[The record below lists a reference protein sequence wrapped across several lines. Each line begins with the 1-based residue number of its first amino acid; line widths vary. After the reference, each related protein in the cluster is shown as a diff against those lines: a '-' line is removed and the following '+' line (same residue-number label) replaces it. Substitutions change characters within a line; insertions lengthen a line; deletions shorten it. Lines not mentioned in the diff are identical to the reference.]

1 MSSHNEQVKPTAFD
15 VADEPQP
22 GPQSSELQSSSHT
35 ASPWVLPVLL
45 ALAVLVVVVVFWLPG
60 RISQRTAPP
69 VPAIEAMAPVPATP
83 KGKPATEES
92 SPWSDAQLAKLR
104 KEAQDILANLLDAQF
119 ELEELGVEQWAA
131 ERFTQAKT
139 VAAEGDAQYRERLFI
154 EAITSYGQG
163 LEEFQVLLDSA
174 PLVLA
179 EQLERARQ
187 AIEDGQP
194 EVANAAL
201 AIAAAID
208 PDSGELAGLLQR
220 TTALEQLLP
229 LLSQAKD
236 AEDRGDLATAQGRLQ
251 QATALDPEHLRA
263 RSELARVAAAHT
275 TQRYYDA
282 MSDGY
287 AALDEGHFSQARS
300 EFNKAAQL
308 APGSAEAT
316 SALKD
321 VRSAETAH
329 RLSSLQ
335 RSGQAYE
342 TKEQWQEAVAAF
354 EQALQIDDSLT
365 FAQEGLKRS
374 RARNQLDQQFHTII
388 DQPERLSDKE
398 VAEATAKLLRQATT
412 ISPRGPVLQQQL
424 EQLEALL
431 QQANTTIA
439 VILRSDMETEVT
451 LRKVARL
458 GRFQQQ
464 EITLRPGTYT
474 AVGTRDGYRDVRRT
488 FTVSHDSAPPNV
500 VVACTEQI

>member
-1 MSSHNEQVKPTAFD
+1 
-15 VADEPQP
+15 
-22 GPQSSELQSSSHT
+22 
-35 ASPWVLPVLL
+35 
-45 ALAVLVVVVVFWLPG
+45 
-60 RISQRTAPP
+60 
-69 VPAIEAMAPVPATP
+69 MAPVAATP
-83 KGKPATEES
+83 KEKPAIEES

-104 KEAQDILANLLDAQF
+104 KEAQDILANLLDSQF

-131 ERFTQAKT
+131 ERFAQAKT

-187 AIEDGQP
+187 AIEDGQL

-201 AIAAAID
+201 AVAAAID
-208 PDSGELAGLLQR
+208 PDSGELAGLLR
-220 TTALEQLLP
+220 RATALEQLLP

-236 AEDRGDLATAQGRLQ
+236 AEDSGDLAIAQGLLQ

-275 TQRYYDA
+275 TLRYYDA

-287 AALDEGHFSQARS
+287 VALDEGHFSQARS

-374 RARNQLDQQFHTII
+374 RARNQLDKQFHTII
-388 DQPERLSDKE
+388 DQPERLSDNE

-412 ISPRGPVLQQQL
+412 INPRGPVLQQQL

-431 QQANTTIA
+431 QKANTTIA

-458 GRFQQQ
+458 GRFHQQ
-464 EITLRPGTYT
+464 ELTLRPGTYV
-474 AVGTRDGYRDVRRT
+474 AVGTRDGYRDVRHT
-488 FTVSHDSAPPNV
+488 FTVSHDSAPPAV
-500 VVACTEQI
+500 VVVCTEQI

>member
-1 MSSHNEQVKPTAFD
+1 MSSHNEPVKPTAFD
-15 VADEPQP
+15 VADETLP
-22 GPQSSELQSSSHT
+22 GPPSSALESTSHT
-35 ASPWVLPVLL
+35 APPWVLPVLL
-45 ALAVLVVVVVFWLPG
+45 ALAVLAVAVVFWLPG

-69 VPAIEAMAPVPATP
+69 IAAIEVIAPAPATA
-83 KGKPATEES
+83 KGKPATDES

-119 ELEELGVEQWAA
+119 KLEEFGVEQWAA
-131 ERFTQAKT
+131 ERVAQAKT
-139 VAAEGDAQYRERLFI
+139 AAAEGDAQYRERRFI

-163 LEEFQVLLDSA
+163 LEEFQALLDSA

-179 EQLERARQ
+179 EHLERAHQ
-187 AIEDGQP
+187 AIEDGQIKK
-194 EVANAAL
+194 AHAAL
-201 AIAAAID
+201 AVAAAID
-208 PDSGELAGLLQR
+208 PDSEELASLLR
-220 TTALEQLLP
+220 RATALEQLLP

-236 AEDRGDLATAQGRLQ
+236 AEARGDLATAQGLLQ
-251 QATALDPEHLRA
+251 QATALDPEHLKA

-275 TQRYYDA
+275 TQRFYDA

-287 AALDEGHFSQARS
+287 LALDEGHFSQARS
-300 EFNKAAQL
+300 AFNQAAQL

-316 SALKD
+316 SALQD

-335 RSGQAYE
+335 RSGQVYE
-342 TKEQWQEAVAAF
+342 TKEQWQDAVVAF
-354 EQALQIDDSLT
+354 EQALQIDDSLL

-374 RARNQLDQQFHTII
+374 TARYQLDKKFRTII

-412 ISPRGPVLQQQL
+412 INPRGPVLQQQL
-424 EQLEALL
+424 AQLEALL
-431 QQANTTIA
+431 LKANTTIA
-439 VILRSDMETEVT
+439 VILSSDMETEVT

-458 GRFQQQ
+458 GRFHQQ

-488 FTVSHDSAPPNV
+488 FTVSHDSAPPAV